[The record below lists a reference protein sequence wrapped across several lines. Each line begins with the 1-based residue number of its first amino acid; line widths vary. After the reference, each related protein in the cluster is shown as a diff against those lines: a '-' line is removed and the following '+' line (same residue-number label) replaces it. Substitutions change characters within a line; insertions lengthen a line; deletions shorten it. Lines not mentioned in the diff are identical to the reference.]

1 MTTAS
6 EKQCVVAGLQ
16 RICDDLALSS
26 GKVEEEEGTMSESL
40 SSEERDNNFEE
51 EIKTTVIVPA
61 LGPDMGEFYPEGQ
74 IKLLA
79 LNVRV
84 PAFSHKSLQLTC

>member
-1 MTTAS
+1 VM
-6 EKQCVVAGLQ
+6 AGLQ
-16 RICDDLALSS
+16 RICDDLALGS
-26 GKVEEEEGTMSESL
+26 GKVEEEEMAMSES
-40 SSEERDNNFEE
+40 SSFDERENILKD
-51 EIKTTVIVPA
+51 EIRTTVIVPA

-84 PAFSHKSLQLTC
+84 SCFSLKSLQLTC

>member
-1 MTTAS
+1 MM
-6 EKQCVVAGLQ
+6 AGLR
-16 RICDDLALSS
+16 RICDDLSLSS
-26 GKVEEEEGTMSESL
+26 GKADEDVITMSGSSSSNEEEIIVEEEM
-40 SSEERDNNFEE
+40 
-51 EIKTTVIVPA
+51 KTTVIVPA

-84 PAFSHKSLQLTC
+84 PRFSRKPFNLPANISS